1 MNPNNIGLDSYL
13 SRELNRYHDE
23 QDEAVRL
30 RRIEEI
36 KKEIS
41 DLEDE
46 LHDLTYYKEDD
57 EC

>member
-1 MNPNNIGLDSYL
+1 MNIGWDAHL